1 MTEARRSQK
10 DRWHLEQGD
19 PGSAAFVA
27 AQAESYR
34 LRARATAQMCWVQ
47 LVGGRAGLAW
57 LAERALDAATEI
69 HLAVDE
75 GDRAARGRQARLPL
89 QDFLMAASGDVG
101 EPAAGSEDADLSG
114 P

>member
-1 MTEARRSQK
+1 MTEARRSQTAGTWNK
-10 DRWHLEQGD
+10 AIQAARRSL
-19 PGSAAFVA
+19 PPRLSPTGSG
-27 AQAESYR
+27 R
-34 LRARATAQMCWVQ
+34 RRAHRCWVQ

-75 GDRAARGRQARLPL
+75 GDRAARGRQARLAL